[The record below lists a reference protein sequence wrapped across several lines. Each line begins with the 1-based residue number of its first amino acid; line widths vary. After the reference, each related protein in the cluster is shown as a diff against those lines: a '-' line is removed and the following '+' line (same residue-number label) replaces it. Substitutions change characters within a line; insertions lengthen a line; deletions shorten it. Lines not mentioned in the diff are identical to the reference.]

1 MKYHVYTSF
10 VSHGPFTEF
19 SRATECFIEYARAC
33 ARVGTPCEV
42 KDGYYLFVLHDDRS
56 YTLNIR
62 MVLELGEDVGLFDS
76 ESNIL
81 HEPAVEGRV
90 LEKLF
95 PQNEGS
101 ILALARELGII
112 GPL

>member
-1 MKYHVYTSF
+1 
-10 VSHGPFTEF
+10 
-19 SRATECFIEYARAC
+19 
-33 ARVGTPCEV
+33 
-42 KDGYYLFVLHDDRS
+42 
-56 YTLNIR
+56 

-81 HEPAVEGRV
+81 HGLAVEGRV

-95 PQNEGS
+95 PQDETP
-101 ILALARELGII
+101 IRALARELGII